1 MSNTPN
7 PIVVAAVPSL
17 LAVIAALNQFFAN
30 IGTDPVQISA
40 KLPGAAKVLLGT
52 IEMQLPGLAA
62 SEVGALEAEINTK
75 LASWATSLKALQVQ
89 PAQVDQAEAA
99 TA

>member
-1 MSNTPN
+1 MSTN
-7 PIVVAAVPSL
+7 PVLKAAVPSL
-17 LAVIAALNQFFAN
+17 LAVISALNQFFAN
-30 IGTDPVQISA
+30 IGTDPVQIAA

-75 LASWATSLKALQVQ
+75 LAGWATSLAALQADP
-89 PAQVDQAEAA
+89 PAAA
-99 TA
+99 